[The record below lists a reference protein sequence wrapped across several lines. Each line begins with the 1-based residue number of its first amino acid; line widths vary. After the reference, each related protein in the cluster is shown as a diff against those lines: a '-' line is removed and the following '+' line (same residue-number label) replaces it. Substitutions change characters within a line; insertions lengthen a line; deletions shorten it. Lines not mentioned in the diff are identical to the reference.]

1 MHIVVVKV
9 QQKYSKRNY
18 YYTSIKMNRM
28 TKFGRLTA
36 LNAVEDVEWQEI
48 SFIAGGKAKMVQQF
62 WKTFSDFLQNKCI
75 PKIRYRNNY

>member
-1 MHIVVVKV
+1 
-9 QQKYSKRNY
+9 
-18 YYTSIKMNRM
+18 M
-28 TKFGRLTA
+28 TTFGKLTA

-62 WKTFSDFLQNKCI
+62 WKMFSDFLQNKCI